1 MENFEII
8 KKVVDGHLEIDVPAE
23 FNNME
28 VKVTV
33 SPKSE
38 YGDEEQW
45 AGLPAHKKV
54 DLIKTF
60 MGADKFPSVKVGK
73 YDVYYQ

>member
-1 MENFEII
+1 METFEIT
-8 KKVVDGHLEIDVPAE
+8 KKVVDGQIQIDVPKE
-23 FNNME
+23 FHDME

-33 SPKSE
+33 SAKNE